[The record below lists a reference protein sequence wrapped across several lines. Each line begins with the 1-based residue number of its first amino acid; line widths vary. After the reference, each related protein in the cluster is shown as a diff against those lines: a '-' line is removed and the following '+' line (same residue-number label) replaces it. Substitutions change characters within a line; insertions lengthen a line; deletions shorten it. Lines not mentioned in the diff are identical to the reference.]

1 MYDTRTKLE
10 KEKAVLQLKADHK
23 EKAALQP
30 RLDYAVKVSIMIGA
44 QEARRLCKGN
54 CPGLY

>member
-10 KEKAVLQLKADHK
+10 KEKVALQLKANHK

-30 RLDYAVKVSIMIGA
+30 RLGYAVKVSIMIGA
-44 QEARRLCKGN
+44 QEARRPCKGN

>member
-1 MYDTRTKLE
+1 MLQP
-10 KEKAVLQLKADHK
+10 KANHK
-23 EKAALQP
+23 EKAALQPRANHKEKTALQP

-44 QEARRLCKGN
+44 QEARRPCKGN